1 MCIVGFASRRCAS
14 DDNWED
20 PDVSQCRSVEQIR
33 LEAQAREVER
43 IVSNLLSA
51 DSRDL
56 TITFNPEVVLSI
68 GTQLEEI
75 TNTTRPLVPKDV
87 ASSANTLE
95 TVVE

>member
-1 MCIVGFASRRCAS
+1 M
-14 DDNWED
+14 
-20 PDVSQCRSVEQIR
+20 SQCRSVEQIR

-56 TITFNPEVVLSI
+56 TITFNPEVVLNI
-68 GTQLEEI
+68 GIQLGEI